1 MKLLIVD
8 DHEIVR
14 KGIVSLL
21 EDEGA
26 ITEIQEASH
35 IEEALASLMVHQPD
49 ITLVDINLG
58 GENGLDFI
66 KKAKRRQLKTLFI
79 ILTSSS
85 KREDFLCAKNM
96 GVEGYILKDADL
108 EEIIYGIKTIYK
120 GKKFY
125 DSRMM
130 IEEQETSGPDLFD
143 TLTGRE
149 KEILEEVGNGLT
161 NKQIA
166 EKLYITENTV
176 KKHITNLLG
185 KLGVKHR
192 VEMALYLNE
201 RKNKTEN

>member
-58 GENGLDFI
+58 GENGLDLI
-66 KKAKRRQLKTLFI
+66 KKARKRHFKTLFI

-125 DSRMM
+125 DSRMI
-130 IEEQETSGPDLFD
+130 IEEQETSEPDLFD

-201 RKNKTEN
+201 RKNKKEN

>member
-21 EDEGA
+21 EDEEA

-35 IEEALASLMVHQPD
+35 IEEALGIMKANQPD
-49 ITLVDINLG
+49 ITLVDLNLS
-58 GENGLDFI
+58 GENGLDLI
-66 KKAKRRQLKTLFI
+66 KEAKKQQLQTLFI
-79 ILTSSS
+79 VLTSSS

-108 EEIIYGIKTIYK
+108 EEIIYGIKAIYK

-125 DSRMM
+125 DSRML
-130 IEEQETSGPDLFD
+130 IDEQTTLKQDSFD
-143 TLTGRE
+143 TLTERE

-166 EKLYITENTV
+166 DKLFITENTV

-192 VEMALYLNE
+192 VEMVLYLND
-201 RKNKTEN
+201 RKNQNNK

>member
-14 KGIVSLL
+14 KGIVSVL
-21 EDEGA
+21 EGEEV

-35 IEEALASLMVHQPD
+35 IEEALMHIRMHQPD

-58 GENGLDFI
+58 GENGLDLI
-66 KKAKRRQLKTLFI
+66 KKAKKQHLNTLFI

-108 EEIIYGIKTIYK
+108 EEIIYGIKSIYK

-125 DSRMM
+125 DSRMF
-130 IEEQETSGPDLFD
+130 IEEQETPGPDLFD
-143 TLTGRE
+143 TLT
-149 KEILEEVGNGLT
+149 
-161 NKQIA
+161 
-166 EKLYITENTV
+166 
-176 KKHITNLLG
+176 
-185 KLGVKHR
+185 
-192 VEMALYLNE
+192 
-201 RKNKTEN
+201 

>member
-26 ITEIQEASH
+26 ITEIQEASNT
-35 IEEALASLMVHQPD
+35 EEALVSLMVHQPD

-58 GENGLDFI
+58 RENGLEFI
-66 KKAKRRQLKTLFI
+66 KKAKKRHLKTLFI

-125 DSRMM
+125 DSRML
-130 IEEQETSGPDLFD
+130 IEEQETSGQDLFD

-166 EKLYITENTV
+166 DRLYITENTV

-192 VEMALYLNE
+192 VEMVLYLND
-201 RKNKTEN
+201 RKNQNSN

>member
-26 ITEIQEASH
+26 ITEIQEASN

-66 KKAKRRQLKTLFI
+66 KKAKKRQLKTLFI

-125 DSRMM
+125 DSRMI
-130 IEEQETSGPDLFD
+130 IEEQETSEPDLFD

-201 RKNKTEN
+201 RKNKKEN